1 MEQRI
6 GSSLS
11 LVYPIDRAENF
22 QPLIKIARALEFS
35 IKRELTIFSRLS
47 PTLLPNILPSP
58 SLIRLSLCPLS
69 SFFPSKF
76 SKFLALFI
84 STEISLSL
92 SSNSNHWKTISISYP
107 TREDCR
113 GNYGETIGDR
123 DEWAIARNILFAR
136 IWSLYMVGRDF
147 FIWLYAP
154 AKIEI
159 PGRHLCR
166 AGLSHF
172 TPFLRILE
180 RESPRRDSTRRAV
193 GLSPRN
199 SAETARFQSTSAVIP
214 TAVRA
219 IFRKYWRAEGW
230 RGGGGRIGT
239 HHGLIF
245 FRPVGKDLLKFL
257 CVSPRLSR

>member
-1 MEQRI
+1 M
-6 GSSLS
+6 
-11 LVYPIDRAENF
+11 DRE
-22 QPLIKIARALEFS
+22 PK
-35 IKRELTIFSRLS
+35 
-47 PTLLPNILPSP
+47 
-58 SLIRLSLCPLS
+58 
-69 SFFPSKF
+69 
-76 SKFLALFI
+76 
-84 STEISLSL
+84 ISLSL

-113 GNYGETIGDR
+113 GNYSETIGDR

>member
-1 MEQRI
+1 M
-6 GSSLS
+6 
-11 LVYPIDRAENF
+11 DRE
-22 QPLIKIARALEFS
+22 PK
-35 IKRELTIFSRLS
+35 
-47 PTLLPNILPSP
+47 
-58 SLIRLSLCPLS
+58 
-69 SFFPSKF
+69 
-76 SKFLALFI
+76 
-84 STEISLSL
+84 ISLSL

-113 GNYGETIGDR
+113 GNYSETIGDR
-123 DEWAIARNILFAR
+123 DEWAISRNILFAR

-230 RGGGGRIGT
+230 RGGRIGT